1 MKVTITKVDDANII
15 MSATIPKEQI
25 DKNIDKVALDAGKH
39 MKVDGFRKGKVPAH
53 IVKKLHG
60 EKLVQDAEA
69 EALREVM
76 NTGSKEAGLKPE
88 ELIGEPTFKKFEK
101 TDSGINV
108 EIEVSIKPKI
118 DLGDYSDLAPK
129 FDKPVIADAEVM
141 ERLEGLATSQAP
153 FEKIAR
159 KRALKKDDMAV
170 IDFAGSIDGVPFDG
184 GTAEKFSLRIGSGQF
199 IPGFEDQMI
208 GMKPE
213 ETKTITVTFPESYGA
228 AALAGKEAN
237 FEVTLHEIQHKAT
250 PAIDDELAK
259 KLLQGTEGA
268 SLDMLKEKIKEQLE
282 REQISKLYNDELKPK
297 IVDALVAKYT
307 FALPNNIVEQEID
320 GKINQRASQMSE
332 EELNGYKENPEKIET
347 LRAEVREEAEMS
359 VRATFAVDALA
370 REEKITVSDDEVSQ
384 ALYYEAVMSGQDPQ
398 KVMEYYT
405 KNNLLPAI
413 KMGIIEDKLFGKLLG
428 IEA

>member
-1 MKVTITKVDDANII
+1 MPKV
-15 MSATIPKEQI
+15 E
-25 DKNIDKVALDAGKH
+25 
-39 MKVDGFRKGKVPAH
+39 
-53 IVKKLHG
+53 
-60 EKLVQDAEA
+60 
-69 EALREVM
+69 
-76 NTGSKEAGLKPE
+76 
-88 ELIGEPTFKKFEK
+88 
-101 TDSGINV
+101 
-108 EIEVSIKPKI
+108 
-118 DLGDYSDLAPK
+118 
-129 FDKPVIADAEVM
+129 DAEVT

-153 FEKIAR
+153 FSKI
-159 KRALKKDDMAV
+159 KKSRALKNEDMAV
-170 IDFAGSIDGVPFDG
+170 MDFAGSIDGVPFDG

-208 GMKPE
+208 GMKMD
-213 ETKTITVTFPESYGA
+213 ETKTVTVTFPESYGA
-228 AALAGKEAN
+228 ANLAGKEAN
-237 FEVTLHEIQHKAT
+237 FEVILHEIQIKEV

-259 KLLQGTEGA
+259 KLLHGAEGA
-268 SLDMLKEKIKEQLE
+268 SLEMLKDKIKDQLE
-282 REQISKLYNDELKPK
+282 REKISKLYNDELKPK

-332 EELNGYKENPEKIET
+332 EELNGYKENPETIET

-370 REEKITVSDDEVSQ
+370 RKEEVTVNDDEVSQ

-405 KNNLLPAI
+405 QNNLLPAV

>member
-1 MKVTITKVDDANII
+1 MKVTVTKVDDANII
-15 MSATIPKEQI
+15 MSATISKEQI
-25 DKNIDKVALDAGKH
+25 DKNIDKVAIDAGKH

-53 IVKKLHG
+53 VVKKLHG
-60 EKLVQDAEA
+60 DKLVQDAEA
-69 EALREVM
+69 DALREVM
-76 NTGSKEAGLKPE
+76 NEGSKEAGLKPE

-101 TDSGINV
+101 TDSGIDV
-108 EIEVSIKPKI
+108 EIEVSVKPTI
-118 DLGDYSDLAPK
+118 VLGDYSDLAPK
-129 FDKPVIADAEVM
+129 FDKPVVQDAEIT

-153 FEKIAR
+153 FAKIKG
-159 KRALKKDDMAV
+159 KRALKKDDMSV
-170 IDFAGSIDGVPFDG
+170 MDFAGSIDGVPFDG

-208 GMKPE
+208 GMKMG
-213 ETKTITVTFPESYGA
+213 ETKTVTVTFPESYGA
-228 AALAGKEAN
+228 ANLAGKEAA
-237 FEVTLHEIQHKAT
+237 FEVTLHEIQEKVT
-250 PAIDDELAK
+250 PALDDELAV
-259 KLLQGTEGA
+259 KLLHGTEGA
-268 SLDMLKEKIKEQLE
+268 SLDMLKEKIKDQLE
-282 REQISKLYNDELKPK
+282 REKISKLYNDELKPK

-370 REEKITVSDDEVSQ
+370 RAEEITVSDDEVSQ

-398 KVMEYYT
+398 KVVEYYT
-405 KNNLLPAI
+405 QNNLMPAV

>member
-25 DKNIDKVALDAGKH
+25 DKNIDKVAIDAGKH

-53 IVKKLHG
+53 VVKKLHG

-76 NTGSKEAGLKPE
+76 NEGSKEAGLKPE
-88 ELIGEPTFKKFEK
+88 DLIGEPTFKKFEK

-108 EIEVSIKPKI
+108 EIEVSIKPTI
-118 DLGDYSDLAPK
+118 VLGDYSDLAPK
-129 FDKPVIADAEVM
+129 FDKPVIEDAEIT
-141 ERLEGLATSQAP
+141 ERLEGLASSQAP
-153 FEKIAR
+153 FSKI
-159 KRALKKDDMAV
+159 KKSRALKKDDMSV
-170 IDFAGSIDGVPFDG
+170 MDFAGSIDGVPFDG

-208 GMKPE
+208 GMKMG
-213 ETKTITVTFPESYGA
+213 ETKTVTVTFPESYGA
-228 AALAGKEAN
+228 ANLAGKEAN
-237 FEVTLHEIQHKAT
+237 FEVTLHEIQVKEV
-250 PAIDDELAK
+250 PALDDELAK
-259 KLLQGTEGA
+259 KLLHDAEGA
-268 SLDMLKEKIKEQLE
+268 SLDMLKAKIKDQLE
-282 REQISKLYNDELKPK
+282 REKISKLYNDELKPQ
-297 IVDALVAKYT
+297 IIDALVAKYT
-307 FALPNNIVEQEID
+307 FDLPNNIVEQEID

-370 REEKITVSDDEVSQ
+370 RAEEITVSDDEVSQ

-398 KVMEYYT
+398 KVVEYYT
-405 KNNLLPAI
+405 QNNLMPAV